1 VVGEQAYT
9 RRLENATPNNVTLTS
24 EGVEGDECT
33 YYAELCDDVFFAIY
47 ALSFGLDICTQSIR
61 EL

>member
-1 VVGEQAYT
+1 VVLVATLAVVGEQAYT

-33 YYAELCDDVFFAIY
+33 LLRGIV
-47 ALSFGLDICTQSIR
+47 
-61 EL
+61 